1 VILLAVLLAGCGSL
15 SNINPNATP
24 IVMFPSRIPAGTI
37 LPTFETGGATP
48 LPTRP
53 FTFVLPTR
61 VPTVFVPAA
70 TIPPP
75 TSAQPPT
82 APPLDEN
89 WNLLPA
95 GVQWRPLSFQTSYGN
110 VGVLVVRIDPARV
123 RFKVHYS
130 PGQRRSIRDWQLAL
144 PSAVA
149 IVNANFF
156 DQSGNVIGLVSAD
169 GVLYGSSLTR
179 ADAGMFQVL
188 GGVAR
193 MRFLYQEP
201 YQNWERFEQA
211 VQGFPVLMAFQTVAP
226 GFDRA
231 LSQTADRRTV
241 IAQDVRGRILFIVTQ
256 YSNVTFTDLAN
267 WLGQSGLEIHTA
279 VCMDGGNSSNLY
291 LATGGPSQFTQGLSG
306 IPAVL
311 AVYPR

>member
-1 VILLAVLLAGCGSL
+1 
-15 SNINPNATP
+15 
-24 IVMFPSRIPAGTI
+24 
-37 LPTFETGGATP
+37 
-48 LPTRP
+48 
-53 FTFVLPTR
+53 VLP
-61 VPTVFVPAA
+61 PT
-70 TIPPP
+70 I
-75 TSAQPPT
+75 
-82 APPLDEN
+82 PPLDEKD

-95 GVQWRPLSFQTSYGN
+95 GVQWRTLSFQTSYGT
-110 VGVLVVRIDPARV
+110 VGVLVARIDPTRV

-130 PGQRRSIRDWQLAL
+130 PGRPRSIRDWQLAL
-144 PSAVA
+144 SSAVA

-156 DQSGNVIGLVSAD
+156 DPAGNVIGLLSAD

-179 ADAGMFQVL
+179 ADASMFQVL
-188 GGVAR
+188 GGVSR
-193 MRFLYQEP
+193 VRYLYQEP

-211 VQGFPVLMAFQTVAP
+211 VQGFPTLMAFQQVAP
-226 GFDRA
+226 SFDRA

-267 WLGQSGLEIHTA
+267 WLGRSGLEIHTA
-279 VCMDGGNSSNLY
+279 VCMDGGNSSSLY
-291 LATGGPSQFTQGLSG
+291 LATGGPSQFTAGLSG